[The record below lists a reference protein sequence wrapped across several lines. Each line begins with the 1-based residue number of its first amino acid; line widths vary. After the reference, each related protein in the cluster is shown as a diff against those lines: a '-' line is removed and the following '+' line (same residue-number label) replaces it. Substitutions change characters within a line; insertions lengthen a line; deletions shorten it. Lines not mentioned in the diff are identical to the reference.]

1 MEMWESV
8 MGTLGPHTSS
18 LVVESGWAW
27 CVCVLL
33 LQEGSNSQ
41 LLCLPHKHVFKNK
54 VPGLSR
60 EEMEARVRGSPC
72 SM

>member
-18 LVVESGWAW
+18 LVVESRWACW
-27 CVCVLL
+27 VCVLL

-41 LLCLPHKHVFKNK
+41 LLCLPHLLKNK
-54 VPGLSR
+54 DPGLSR
-60 EEMEARVRGSPC
+60 EEMEAHVRGSPC

>member
-1 MEMWESV
+1 MEMWELV

-18 LVVESGWAW
+18 LLVESGWACW
-27 CVCVLL
+27 VCVLL

-41 LLCLPHKHVFKNK
+41 PLCLPHKHLLKYK
-54 VPGLSR
+54 DPDLSR
-60 EEMEARVRGSPC
+60 EEMEAHVRGSPC